1 MSHTKCK
8 LKIDKLITI
17 SENDVNIRVIGLM
30 TDWGKWGIFNHLL
43 VDETIK
49 RLQTPQI
56 DTKL

>member
-8 LKIDKLITI
+8 LKIDQLITI

-30 TDWGKWGIFNHLL
+30 TDWGKWCIFNHSL

-49 RLQTPQI
+49 RLQKPRL
-56 DTKL
+56 DP